1 MSLLAVGVVE
11 VRGEFVR
18 GDVVRCITAEGET
31 VAQGLINYSSNETS
45 VLRGLSSEEFAAAIS
60 YSAEPELMHRDN
72 LVLL

>member
-1 MSLLAVGVVE
+1 M
-11 VRGEFVR
+11 RGEFVR